1 MNQVY
6 AYGPITNDTEY
17 LGMTRQLIGGRGVC
31 FWKQLINGMHLG
43 GHLHCVEY
51 VVVPPGAS
59 IGRHTHER
67 TEEIYYLLS
76 GRATMDIDG
85 HPREVAAGDLITTPL
100 GASHALANSTE
111 QFLTLFVVEVFPRE
125 TGKPGEVAH
134 IPLRSQLLDRMAA
147 REAREGVFSASI
159 DLARYF
165 TGHWAE
171 LTLAS
176 IPPGGQLGPYTDEGR
191 DEVLFVVSGLAEIT
205 FGDERI
211 SGRDGLCIGLPAHVS
226 RTIGNASLKE
236 PLEILRAEVWT
247 GV

>member
-1 MNQVY
+1 MNQVCT
-6 AYGPITNDTEY
+6 YGPITNDTNV
-17 LGMTRQLIGGRGVC
+17 LGITRQLIGGKGVC

-59 IGRHTHER
+59 IGWHTHER
-67 TEEIYYLLS
+67 TEEIYYILS
-76 GRATMDIDG
+76 GRATMDMDG

-100 GASHALANSTE
+100 GASHALANPTE
-111 QFLTLFVVEVFPRE
+111 QFLTVFVVEVFPRE

-134 IPLRSQLLDRMAA
+134 IQLRSQLLERRAA
-147 REAREGVFSASI
+147 QEAREGVFSASI

-171 LTLAS
+171 LTLAH
-176 IPPGGQLGPYTDEGR
+176 IPPGGQLDPSTCEGR

-205 FGDERI
+205 FGDESI
-211 SGRDGLCIGLPAHVS
+211 SGRDGLCLGLPAHVS
-226 RTIGNASLKE
+226 RTIGNASLIE
-236 PLEILRAEVWT
+236 PLEIIRAEVCT